1 VAADAGKGNI
11 MKIIEP
17 YVEVY
22 PFDGKQIAKN
32 LERYARTAYKS
43 EGAITEESYKVFL
56 CRIIK
61 SGHTSTLEHEK
72 VTVKFVVDRGI
83 SHEIVRHRVG
93 AAYTQES
100 TRYCNYSKDGFG
112 NEITL
117 IRPFF
122 FPENSEEYKVW
133 HSCCKTAEVDYMR
146 LLRLGRTPQ
155 EARSILPNSL
165 KTEIVVTYNIREWRH
180 FFSLRCAKEA
190 HPQMRQ
196 VTIPLFIRMRE
207 RLIPLL
213 DDLSFDMNFLV
224 EHYAEVREGKQ

>member
-1 VAADAGKGNI
+1 
-11 MKIIEP
+11 MKIIDP

-22 PFDGKQIAKN
+22 PFDGKQIVKN

-43 EGAITEESYKVFL
+43 EGAITGDSYDAFL
-56 CRIIK
+56 RRIIK
-61 SGHTSTLEHEK
+61 RGHTSTLEHEK

-100 TRYCNYSKDGFG
+100 TRYCNYSKDGLGNGFG
-112 NEITL
+112 NEITV

-122 FPENSEEYKVW
+122 FPENSAEYKAW

-146 LLRLGRTPQ
+146 LLSLGRTPQ
-155 EARSILPNSL
+155 EARSVLPNSL

-213 DDLSFDMNFLV
+213 DDLSFDMNFPI